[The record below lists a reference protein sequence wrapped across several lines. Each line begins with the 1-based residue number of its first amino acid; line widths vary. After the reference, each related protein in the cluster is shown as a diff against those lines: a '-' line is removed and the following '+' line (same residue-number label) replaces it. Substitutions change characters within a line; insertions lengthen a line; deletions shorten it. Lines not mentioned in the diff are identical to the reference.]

1 MKKLHE
7 LGVVEAA
14 AAIRKRELTAEQ
26 LSSALLARAHAQ
38 KQLNAFV
45 TLQPDAVLEAARAAD
60 AHQKAGKPL
69 GALHGVPIA
78 LKDNI
83 NTAAFPTTAGTPALR
98 SHRPKQ
104 NAPVAQAL
112 INAGAIVFGKLGMHE
127 LAFGITS
134 NNLGFGAIHNPFD
147 PRHVP
152 GGSSGGSGAVVG
164 ARVVPASLGTDT
176 GGSVRVPAAF
186 CGVQGFRP
194 TVRRWSQAGIVPISS
209 TRDTAGPLA
218 RNAADLAAIDT
229 AVTGEGETLVSK
241 PLKGVRIGVPRS
253 YFWEDLEQETA
264 RICKAALDTLRHAG
278 AVLVEADL
286 PGLRSLNEA
295 VSFTVAL
302 FECKRE
308 LDRYLE
314 DEGLSQR
321 FADIVAEVASPDVK
335 PALASLLEPATAVPE
350 QAYRDA
356 IGTHRPKLIDLY
368 RSYFAA
374 QKVASVVFPTTPLPA
389 PLIGEDETV
398 TLNGRELPTFLT
410 VIRNT
415 DPGSNA
421 GIPGISVPAGV
432 TSGGLPVGLAFDG
445 PSGGDRDLLGL
456 ALAVEAVFPVLRA
469 P

>member
-1 MKKLHE
+1 M
-7 LGVVEAA
+7 
-14 AAIRKRELTAEQ
+14 
-26 LSSALLARAHAQ
+26 
-38 KQLNAFV
+38 
-45 TLQPDAVLEAARAAD
+45 
-60 AHQKAGKPL
+60 
-69 GALHGVPIA
+69 
-78 LKDNI
+78 
-83 NTAAFPTTAGTPALR
+83 
-98 SHRPKQ
+98 
-104 NAPVAQAL
+104 
-112 INAGAIVFGKLGMHE
+112 
-127 LAFGITS
+127 
-134 NNLGFGAIHNPFD
+134 
-147 PRHVP
+147 
-152 GGSSGGSGAVVG
+152 
-164 ARVVPASLGTDT
+164 
-176 GGSVRVPAAF
+176 
-186 CGVQGFRP
+186 
-194 TVRRWSQAGIVPISS
+194 
-209 TRDTAGPLA
+209 A

-308 LDRYLE
+308 LDRYLK

-356 IGTHRPKLIDLY
+356 IAIHRPKLTGLY

-374 QKVASVVFPTTPLPA
+374 QKVSSVVFPTTPLPA

-398 TLNGRELPTFLT
+398 TLNGRQLPTFLT

-445 PSGGDRDLLGL
+445 PSGGDRDLLSL
-456 ALAVEAVFPVLRA
+456 AFAVEAVFPVPRA

>member
-1 MKKLHE
+1 MTKLHE

-14 AAIRKRELTAEQ
+14 AAIRKGELTAEQ

-45 TLQPDAVLEAARAAD
+45 TLDADAVLEAAGAAD
-60 AHQKAGKPL
+60 AHRRAGKPL

-83 NTAAFPTTAGTPALR
+83 NTAAFPTTAGTPGLR
-98 SHRPKQ
+98 SHRPKR

-134 NNLGFGAIHNPFD
+134 NNPGFGAIHNPFD
-147 PRHVP
+147 PRRVP

-229 AVTGEGETLVSK
+229 AVTGEGGTLAAK
-241 PLKGVRIGVPRS
+241 PLKGVRIGVPRG
-253 YFWEDLEQETA
+253 YFWEDLEHETA
-264 RICKAALDTLRHAG
+264 RICTAALDTLRHAG

-286 PGLRSLNEA
+286 PGLGPLNEA

-314 DEGLSQR
+314 EEGLSQR

-356 IGTHRPKLIDLY
+356 ITTHRPKLIDLY

-374 QKVASVVFPTTPLPA
+374 QNVTSVVFPTTPLPA
-389 PLIGEDETV
+389 PLIGEDEAV
-398 TLNGRELPTFLT
+398 TLNGHDLPTFLT

-421 GIPGISVPAGV
+421 GIPGISVPAGM

-445 PSGGDRDLLGL
+445 PPGGDRDLLSL
-456 ALAVEAVFPVLRA
+456 ALAAEAVFPVPRA